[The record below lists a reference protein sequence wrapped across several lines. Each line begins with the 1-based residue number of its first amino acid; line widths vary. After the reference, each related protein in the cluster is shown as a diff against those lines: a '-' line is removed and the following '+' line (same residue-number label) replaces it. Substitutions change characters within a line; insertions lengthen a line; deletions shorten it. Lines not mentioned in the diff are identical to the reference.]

1 MASRTPLDKQIISVL
16 KYDVSRP
23 YFGGD
28 FSFSDLYSAQGIMR
42 RNEYYDA
49 NGSRDMRVY
58 IGNIN
63 GDVICGAL
71 WNLMEYNPGRYF
83 TNPFVYNGRFNIF
96 RFVTDMTLPADAI
109 TANVISGVRGKLREY
124 LAANAG
130 PNGQWRDEI
139 ETINGFV
146 YTVLNDGRTGPMY
159 KKLCLLRD
167 AIKKITAQNCTDF
180 EAKRKPYR
188 EHIIQAVQR
197 LHPEIFAV
205 KQVVAQQPSPTPAI
219 TASVVDTDREADTD
233 RIYEQMEHLQI
244 TLDNRGNI
252 SPELYEQA
260 AQEMENL
267 MRELRNIRKAHTL

>member
-1 MASRTPLDKQIISVL
+1 MATRTPLDKRIKSVL

-42 RNEYYDA
+42 RSEHYNA
-49 NGSRDMRVY
+49 SGSRDMRVY

-71 WNLMEYNPGRYF
+71 WRLMEYNPGRYF

-96 RFVTDMTLPADAI
+96 RFVTDMTLPADAT
-109 TANVISGVRGKLREY
+109 TANVISEVRSKLREY

-205 KQVVAQQPSPTPAI
+205 KQVVSPQPLPTPAI
-219 TASVVDTDREADTD
+219 TAPVVDTDDESDTD

-244 TLDNRGNI
+244 TLDNRDNI
-252 SPELYEQA
+252 SPELYEQT
-260 AQEMENL
+260 AQEMEIL
-267 MRELRNIRKAHTL
+267 MCKLRNIHKVHTL